1 MEFVANQGQNGVK
14 FVVNQGQNTM
24 EFVANQG
31 QNGVKFVVNQ
41 GQDDD
46 NRPREVIN
54 MSVVGRDARRSR
66 DIVP

>member
-1 MEFVANQGQNGVK
+1 MRICSKKGDNDQFNSMEFVVNQGQNGVK
-14 FVVNQGQNTM
+14 FV
-24 EFVANQG
+24 A
-31 QNGVKFVVNQ
+31 NQ

-54 MSVVGRDARRSR
+54 MSVAGRDARRSR

>member
-1 MEFVANQGQNGVK
+1 MK
-14 FVVNQGQNTM
+14 
-24 EFVANQG
+24 FVANQG

-54 MSVVGRDARRSR
+54 MSVAGRDARRSR